1 MFGLMP
7 RTGRTAVARREREP
21 FEMLRREMASLFGFP
36 TWPLG
41 TEELAPWAFETEER
55 ENELVLR
62 AEMPGFEPGEI
73 EVTLRG
79 NELTARAEH
88 TATENGE
95 APTRRHALVERTVT
109 LPENVEAAR
118 IEANYRN
125 GVLEIHV
132 PRAPGALPHRIEVK

>member
-36 TWPLG
+36 TWPLASV
-41 TEELAPWAFETEER
+41 ELEPWAFETEER

-62 AEMPGFEPGEI
+62 AEMPGFEPAEI

-95 APTRRHALVERTVT
+95 TPTRRHAHVERTMT
-109 LPENVEAAR
+109 LPEGVEAAR
-118 IEANYRN
+118 IEASYRN
-125 GVLEIHV
+125 GILEVHV
-132 PRAPGALPHRIEVK
+132 PRVPEALPRRIEVK